1 MEWFFLLFEKGG
13 DCMNNALLKS
23 EIELTLKS
31 PLDTERLLDLL
42 DQLQP
47 FDLAEVL
54 RELDEAARLELI
66 THLPLTDAA
75 EAIEYLEPE
84 LQYSLLNRLSDDIAS
99 PLLKQMSSD
108 TVVDMLL
115 AVHPLQAEKML
126 RLLPADYREQ
136 INNLMSYPE
145 YTAGSLMTVD
155 YISARAYWTGEHT
168 INHIRKVGHEAEIVS
183 YIYVTGTRGELM
195 GIVSLK
201 EIILAPPQTH
211 LIDIATTEFISV
223 PAEMEQE
230 EVAQILS
237 RYNFYALPVVDHQR
251 RLIGIITYDDVVDVI
266 HEEATEDIHKLG
278 GSQPLDEPYFKT
290 SIFSLYKKRI
300 VWLMI
305 LFVGGAYTAT
315 VLESYQSTLDQVVA
329 LSFFIPLLIG
339 TGGNTGSQIVSTLVR
354 ALGIGEV
361 KFGDLFR
368 VMRKEMLTG
377 LFLGLSLG
385 VIGLVRAAMMG
396 VETSIGYVVALSA
409 LFIVLWSSI
418 VSAILPLVLHRLKID
433 PAVVSGPLITT
444 LVDGTGLIIY
454 LSIAKVILNI

>member
-1 MEWFFLLFEKGG
+1 MEWVFLLFEKGG

-31 PLDTERLLDLL
+31 PLDTERLLGLL

-54 RELDEAARLELI
+54 RELDEADRLELI

-385 VIGLVRAAMMG
+385 VIGLIRAAMMG

-444 LVDGTGLIIY
+444 LVDGTGSIIY

>member
-1 MEWFFLLFEKGG
+1 MEWVFLLFEKGG
-13 DCMNNALLKS
+13 DCMNNALLRS

-54 RELDEAARLELI
+54 RELDEADRLELI

-385 VIGLVRAAMMG
+385 VIGLIRAAMMG

>member
-1 MEWFFLLFEKGG
+1 MEWVFLLFEKGG

-54 RELDEAARLELI
+54 RELDEADRLELI

-385 VIGLVRAAMMG
+385 VIGLIRAAMMG

>member
-1 MEWFFLLFEKGG
+1 
-13 DCMNNALLKS
+13 MNNALLKS

-54 RELDEAARLELI
+54 RELDEADRLELI

-385 VIGLVRAAMMG
+385 VIGLIRAAMMG

>member
-1 MEWFFLLFEKGG
+1 MEWVFLLFEKGG

-31 PLDTERLLDLL
+31 PLDTERLLGLL

-54 RELDEAARLELI
+54 RELDEADRLELI

-385 VIGLVRAAMMG
+385 VIGLIRATMMG

>member
-1 MEWFFLLFEKGG
+1 M
-13 DCMNNALLKS
+13 KS

-54 RELDEAARLELI
+54 RELDEADRLELI

-385 VIGLVRAAMMG
+385 VIGLIRATMMG

>member
-1 MEWFFLLFEKGG
+1 
-13 DCMNNALLKS
+13 MNNALLKS

-54 RELDEAARLELI
+54 RELDEADRLELI

-385 VIGLVRAAMMG
+385 VIGLIRATMMG